1 MLPLD
6 PTESNFKSASLYG
19 LQTSELRKTEKG
31 YEKGWFRGARFSA
44 TKPADNPV
52 NAPRREFTLSAF
64 RVSCLSRRG
73 LRRSAGPRGALRFE
87 KDKPGSESNRG
98 GCFRTLEF
106 ENETLGLSTR
116 RWAVG

>member
-1 MLPLD
+1 MEPDCYSPVAQLVEQAAVNRLVVGSS
-6 PTESNFKSASLYG
+6 PTG
-19 LQTSELRKTEKG
+19 
-31 YEKGWFRGARFSA
+31 GARFSA

-52 NAPRREFTLSAF
+52 NAPRREFRLSAF

-87 KDKPGSESNRG
+87 KDKAGSERNRG

-106 ENETLGLSTR
+106 ESETLGLS
-116 RWAVG
+116 V